1 MPQNAGTLVYGIIS
15 PLGPAHQTQHWL
27 ARADA
32 ALVRLAVVYLR
43 PTAFFDGMF
52 LVQGVKGSN
61 APVELRP
68 GLVLHDAGNRFRPE
82 AEAILRQGAGLS
94 LRNRPV
100 RP

>member
-1 MPQNAGTLVYGIIS
+1 V
-15 PLGPAHQTQHWL
+15 
-27 ARADA
+27 
-32 ALVRLAVVYLR
+32 
-43 PTAFFDGMF
+43 
-52 LVQGVKGSN
+52 LVQGIKGSN